1 MTYDLFLLVLRVATG
16 LIVAA
21 HGAQKLF
28 GWWGGPGYA
37 GFRGGMG
44 YMGLKPAGFWAAMG
58 VAGELGGGLLLALG
72 FLQPLGAVGVVAAML
87 TAIFLVHFPKFFSTN
102 NGSEF
107 PLILLINALV
117 LGFTGAGAYSL
128 DAVLGIA
135 LPPTTFLY
143 SLGLAVAG
151 VIVAL
156 VTRTPPAPAPTEATA
171 NK

>member
-1 MTYDLFLLVLRVATG
+1 MNYDLFLLVLRVATG

-58 VAGELGGGLLLALG
+58 IATELGGGLLLAVGL
-72 FLQPLGAVGVVAAML
+72 FNPLGALGVVAAML
-87 TAIFLVHFPKFFSTN
+87 TAIFLVHFPKFFTTN

-107 PLILLINALV
+107 PLILLINGLI
-117 LGFTGAGAYSL
+117 LGFAGSGAYSL
-128 DAVLGIA
+128 DALLGIA
-135 LPPTTFLY
+135 LPTTLY
-143 SLGLAVAG
+143 WYGLGLV
-151 VIVAL
+151 VIGTIAAL
-156 VTRTPPAPAPTEATA
+156 VTRTPPAPVAAENT
-171 NK
+171 K

>member
-1 MTYDLFLLVLRVATG
+1 MNYDLFLLVLRVATG

-37 GFRGGMG
+37 GFRGGMS
-44 YMGLKPAGFWAAMG
+44 YMGLKPAGVWAALG
-58 VAGELGGGLLLALG
+58 VASELGGGLLLALG
-72 FLQPLGAVGVVAAML
+72 LLNPLGALGVAAAML
-87 TAIFLVHFPKFFSTN
+87 TAIFLVHYPKFFSTN

-117 LGFTGAGAYSL
+117 LGFGGSGAYSL

-135 LPPTTFLY
+135 LPAATY
-143 SLGLAVAG
+143 WYGLGLVVVG
-151 VIVAL
+151 FIVAM
-156 VTRTPPAPAPTEATA
+156 VTRTPPAPMAAEGT
-171 NK
+171 K